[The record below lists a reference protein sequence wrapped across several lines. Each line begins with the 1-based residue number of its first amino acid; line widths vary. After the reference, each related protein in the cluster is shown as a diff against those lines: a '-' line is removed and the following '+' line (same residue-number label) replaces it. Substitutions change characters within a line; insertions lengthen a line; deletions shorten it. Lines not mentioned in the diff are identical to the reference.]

1 MSSGVRRRKEIQVPF
16 ALNCAAVHHL
26 YQNATN
32 NGRTGHMLTSA
43 NNSKRLATMYN
54 SSKGMKRIRQGIARL
69 GSGKQGVVFLAC
81 TSPKCKQQLIIKV
94 APFDRQFPQNNQPAE
109 YEFKVHRQV
118 FKVAP
123 THVSAMYSFK
133 LCRDFTPVNSFRNR
147 SNVYF
152 DYSHQM
158 VTFGEYCNGG
168 DFDTWLDKLYNRL
181 TDQDMAQ
188 MIFQILSTLKRIRS
202 KYPDF
207 RHNDLH
213 LGNIMVDDTGNFP
226 RLVIV
231 DFGISNL
238 SIQSPNPLLTAGV
251 YSGLSVRMNPKY
263 DPHFFLNSLRI
274 HVKTWSKLP
283 ETNKFLDF
291 AVPPGYRGNSDT
303 HINDSRLIPGTDTS
317 RLPSLDDLL
326 KNPFM
331 NMNSSA
337 PRTVSSPRNVIR
349 RYSPTSPNVPNAAEI
364 ARNLLAGNTGLSVS
378 VMSERPSAANFLK
391 LSPTSRAALKK
402 NGPRKPSVLKFNTKA
417 RVTTA
422 PVFSIGMIRRNF
434 MKNRPVSSGS
444 SGPTRVLIP
453 SRVNTGILLRYFMNT
468 VPNASKL
475 NLNNLTNHLVNRGYS
490 PRSAQR
496 AAEPWFNTWKS
507 TRSNANLATRALK
520 AGRNIKKNGFKS
532 SARKTAQ
539 RRVTLNLSKSPGG
552 RIRGK
557 KALLVSKKKDELVQ
571 MARNAGIPHSN
582 KTKQQLVNALY
593 G

>member
-1 MSSGVRRRKEIQVPF
+1 MSSGIRRRKEIEVPF
-16 ALNCAAVHHL
+16 ALNCTAIDHL
-26 YQNATN
+26 YQNSTN

-54 SSKGMKRIRQGIARL
+54 SSKGMKRIRQGVARL

-81 TSPKCKQQLIIKV
+81 TTKKCDQKLIIKV
-94 APFDRQFPQNNQPAE
+94 APFDRHFPLNNQPAE

-123 THVSAMYSFK
+123 AHVSAMYSFK
-133 LCRDFTPVNSFRNR
+133 VCRDFTPVNAFRNR
-147 SNVYF
+147 NNIIF
-152 DYSHQM
+152 DYSRQLI
-158 VTFGEYCNGG
+158 TFGEYCNGG
-168 DFDTWLDKLYNRL
+168 DFDTWLDKISTRL
-181 TDQDMAQ
+181 TDEDMAN

-231 DFGISNL
+231 DFGIANL
-238 SIQSPNPLLTAGV
+238 SIQNPNPMLLAGS

-274 HVKTWSKLP
+274 HIKTWSTLP
-283 ETNKFLDF
+283 ETRKFLDF
-291 AVPPGYRGNSDT
+291 ALPPGFRNNYDT
-303 HINDSRLIPGTDTS
+303 HIKDSRLIPGTDTS

-331 NMNSSA
+331 NKNASL
-337 PRTVSSPRNVIR
+337 PRTVSSPRNVVR
-349 RYSPTSPNVPNAAEI
+349 RYSPSSPNVPNAAEL
-364 ARNLLAGNTGLSVS
+364 ARNMLSGNTGVSVS
-378 VMSERPSAANFLK
+378 VMAHRPSAANFLK
-391 LSPTSRAALKK
+391 LSPASRAALKK
-402 NGPRKPSVLKFNTKA
+402 NGPRKPSVLKFNTKP
-417 RVTTA
+417 RVTA
-422 PVFSIGMIRRNF
+422 VPVFSIGMIRREF

-444 SGPTRVLIP
+444 SGSSRVLLP
-453 SRVNTGILLRYFMNT
+453 SRVNSGILLRYLMNT

-475 NLNNLTNHLVNRGYS
+475 KLNNLKNHLVSRGYS
-490 PRSAQR
+490 PSSAQR
-496 AAEPWFNTWKS
+496 AAEPWFDKWKS
-507 TRSNANLATRALK
+507 TRSNVNLATRALK
-520 AGRNIKKNGFKS
+520 SGRNIKKNGFTS
-532 SARKTAQ
+532 PTRKIAQ
-539 RRVTLNLSKSPGG
+539 RRVALNLAKSPGG